1 MAEGAGFEPAVE
13 LPLRLIS
20 SQVPS
25 TNSAT
30 LPVMPVSQV
39 SLLEAYFNESD
50 GRKQVYCRNVV
61 DWCLV
66 TRESD

>member
-1 MAEGAGFEPAVE
+1 VSPDEGKSEK
-13 LPLRLIS
+13 RQNRIS

>member
-30 LPVMPVSQV
+30 LPVMPGSQV
-39 SLLEAYFNESD
+39 SLRRGISMSLLGESKFIVELSLKSECNA
-50 GRKQVYCRNVV
+50 GP
-61 DWCLV
+61 
-66 TRESD
+66 